1 MCNNNMDQPFLIE
14 CFDWDATTKHD
25 FIGSCQT
32 SIRELQIM
40 KEMPLTNPRRKSL
53 ITNIAGRVNLLR
65 FEPAVGVAVGQP
77 VQQVQVQQVQVQQM
91 QPAGGY

>member
-1 MCNNNMDQPFLIE
+1 MICSY
-14 CFDWDATTKHD
+14 DWDAATKHD

-40 KEMPLTNPRRKSL
+40 KEMPLKNPHRKSL
-53 ITNIAGRVNLLR
+53 ITDIAGRLNLLR
-65 FEPAVGVAVGQP
+65 FEPVTGGAAV
-77 VQQVQVQQVQVQQM
+77 VQQVAP